1 VLDENGKDVTS
12 EQIADLIGDAGNTVY
27 SATLC
32 SLRYPLLFHD
42 SHFAISSFNCCKIS
56 RNYRSVNYVLK
67 YNRGCQGSH
76 FVLVAHMVLGC
87 KCVSVQMQQLG
98 CPHWF

>member
-12 EQIADLIGDAGNTVY
+12 EQMADLIGDVGNTVY

-32 SLRYPLLFHD
+32 SSRYPY
-42 SHFAISSFNCCKIS
+42 SSMTAILPSQVSTVVKYLGTN
-56 RNYRSVNYVLK
+56 RSVNYVLK
-67 YNRGCQGSH
+67 SNRGRQGSH